1 MITRNEQYVKEMI
14 GIMEEMQQYV
24 PTVKKNI
31 NVKTAGKEYEVQYD
45 IVHPILFG
53 GDQMTAKNAR
63 SAKLSKSCET
73 TALRRLEGLEHVFED
88 WHARACLLEVSYGL
102 HCHTY

>member
-1 MITRNEQYVKEMI
+1 MKEMI

-31 NVKTAGKEYEVQYD
+31 NVKTAGKDYEVLYD

-53 GDQMTAKNAR
+53 GDQMTAK
-63 SAKLSKSCET
+63 KCTISKVVQV
-73 TALRRLEGLEHVFED
+73 L
-88 WHARACLLEVSYGL
+88 
-102 HCHTY
+102 